1 MPYELALCH
10 PLIQES
16 YMAKHRTLGL
26 ELLRLRKEAKL
37 STRAIGAKMGWSAST
52 VSRLERGLRQ
62 ETSSEEVAALLAIYG
77 VTGSLRDQLL
87 GMARW
92 PSESGWWDS
101 PGEHLP
107 TQTSNYLNFENRA
120 TMISDFE
127 PLLMPGLVQTPDY
140 ARAVIA
146 ALNPS
151 AGEAQIEAY
160 VARRIGRQAILSRP
174 KPPLV
179 RLLLAES
186 ALRRPVGGQAVMC
199 HQVRHIAGAVEQR
212 PHLSVQVLPD
222 TVITHVGLAGPFVLM
237 EFANAPTVVHV
248 ETLKAGLFLDNA
260 DDVEFYRLAADKLA
274 ELALSPEESLRLVAD
289 IAHNL
294 SKE

>member
-1 MPYELALCH
+1 
-10 PLIQES
+10 
-16 YMAKHRTLGL
+16 MAKHRTLGL

-37 STRAIGAKMGWSAST
+37 STRVIGAKMGWSAST

-62 ETSSEEVAALLAIYG
+62 ETNSEEVAALLAIYG

-87 GMARW
+87 NMARW
-92 PSESGWWDS
+92 PSDSGWWDA

-120 TMISDFE
+120 TTISDFE
-127 PLLMPGLVQTPDY
+127 PLLVPGLVQIPEY

-146 ALNPS
+146 ALNSS
-151 AGEAQIEAY
+151 ADEAQIEAY
-160 VARRIGRQAILSRP
+160 VARRMGRQAILSRL

-179 RLLLAES
+179 QLIIAES
-186 ALRRPVGGQAVMC
+186 VLRRPIGGARVMC
-199 HQVRHIAGAVEQR
+199 HQVRHIVSTVEQR
-212 PHLSVQVLPD
+212 PHISIQVLPD
-222 TVITHVGLAGPFVLM
+222 AVITHIGLAGQFVLL

-260 DDVEFYRLAADKLA
+260 DDVQFYRLATEKLA
-274 ELALSPEESLRLVAD
+274 ELALSADESLRLMTD
-289 IAHNL
+289 IAHDL
-294 SKE
+294 SKG